1 MGTLI
6 VNQYLSKLWTP
17 AEMTTTLW
25 LDAADSSTITTVSG
39 TVSEWED
46 KKNNGLILTTLRRPL
61 YNASLNNLNVI
72 SFVRNSQHYLRTT
85 SFPSTGWSNLLVFV
99 VTKWT
104 GIGSNSTADIQSII
118 DNDHSGSPGKGFI
131 FQDRPDLN
139 GDPLTYSRL
148 PNSINING
156 VQDNTNPGDNTWKM
170 YCGYSSSIFDRLYR
184 DGEVVGE
191 LANTD
196 AFNFTNTLNVG
207 RWELGRY
214 LQGDIAEIVIS
225 QDTTAIDKVFG
236 YLAHK
241 WGLTANLP
249 VAHPYKTTPP
259 YV

>member
-6 VNQYLSKLWTP
+6 VNQYLNKLWTP

-46 KKNNGLILTTLRRPL
+46 KKNNGLILTTPNRPL

-72 SFVRNSQHYLRTT
+72 SFVRNSQHYLRTA

-104 GIGSNSTADIQSII
+104 TINSNSSADIQAII
-118 DNDHSGSPGKGFI
+118 DNGHQNSRGFVI
-131 FQDRPDLN
+131 QDRPDLSN
-139 GDPLTYSRL
+139 DPLTYTRAPTPSQ
-148 PNSINING
+148 NFAGAS
-156 VQDNTNPGDNTWKM
+156 DSSAPGNNTWKM
-170 YCGYSSSIFDRLYR
+170 YCGYSSATFDRLYR
-184 DGEVVGE
+184 DGEVVSE
-191 LANTD
+191 LANTE
-196 AFNFTNTLNVG
+196 AFNFTNILNVG
-207 RWELGRY
+207 RWELNSRY
-214 LQGDIAEIVIS
+214 LQGDIAEVVIS
-225 QDTTAIDKVFG
+225 PDATAIDKVFG

-249 VAHPYKTTPP
+249 VTHPYKNTPP